1 MGSYYIPSNKLKGE
15 NRILYIF
22 TAKSLVYTGIGG
34 MFGLIFYF
42 LFTAFNLQAVGIG
55 ILLILALIGYGIG
68 TIKIPTGG
76 TSKLAKNVGGDSVDE
91 IIKNYILYKR
101 NKKLYTYIVPRK
113 NPDYIDNNDLTAPFL
128 GFMDG
133 SKKESKTKE
142 EK

>member
-101 NKKLYTYIVPRK
+101 N
-113 NPDYIDNNDLTAPFL
+113 NIDNNDLTAPFL